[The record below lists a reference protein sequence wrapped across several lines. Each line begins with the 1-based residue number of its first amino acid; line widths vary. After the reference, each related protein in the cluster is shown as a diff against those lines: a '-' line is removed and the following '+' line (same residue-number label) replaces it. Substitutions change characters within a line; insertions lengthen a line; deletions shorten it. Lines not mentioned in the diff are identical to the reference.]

1 MPALAPVIAMTWSSI
16 SMVASSRSVD
26 GYDPAKHLLGQLS
39 ASGRPSPRRADA
51 ARNRE
56 RILDA
61 ARTALTAA
69 DDIDAVT
76 MHTVAQKAG
85 VGQGTLYRHFPTR
98 EDLVLAVY
106 HTDVERLIAAATELS
121 GKYPPREAMR
131 RWLAELAAY
140 GCVKRGVSRVVL
152 AAATRRAI
160 AEWWRPLVLDAVQS
174 LLDAGARAGELRGDL
189 DAEDVWPLLGFLWQ
203 EPLPA
208 GRAERLVTV
217 VLDGLATQPDS
228 STVTLTPDGSER
240 AAVPPTQGTRR
251 THD

>member
-1 MPALAPVIAMTWSSI
+1 MCPVAADHVS
-16 SMVASSRSVD
+16 
-26 GYDPAKHLLGQLS
+26 GQVS
-39 ASGRPSPRRADA
+39 ASGRASPPRADA
-51 ARNRE
+51 ARNRQ

-76 MHTVAQKAG
+76 MHSVAQEAG

-106 HTDVERLIAAATELS
+106 HTDVERLLAAAAELS
-121 GKYPPREAMR
+121 AAHTPREAMR

-140 GCVKRGVSRVVL
+140 GRVKRGVSRVVL

-160 AEWWRPLVLDAVQS
+160 AERWRPLVFDALQA
-174 LLDAGARAGELRGDL
+174 LLDAGARAGELRSDL
-189 DAEDVWPLLGFLWQ
+189 DAEDLWPLLGFLWQ

-208 GRAERLVTV
+208 ERAERLVAV
-217 VLDGLATQPDS
+217 VLDGLATQQ
-228 STVTLTPDGSER
+228 ER
-240 AAVPPTQGTRR
+240 DARV
-251 THD
+251 H

>member
-1 MPALAPVIAMTWSSI
+1 MCPVPTA
-16 SMVASSRSVD
+16 
-26 GYDPAKHLLGQLS
+26 HLSGQLS
-39 ASGRPSPRRADA
+39 ASERPSPRRADA

-69 DDIDAVT
+69 EDIDAVT
-76 MHTVAQKAG
+76 MHSVAQKAG

-106 HTDVERLIAAATELS
+106 HTDVERLIAAAAELS
-121 GKYPPREAMR
+121 AKHPPREAMR

-140 GCVKRGVSRVVL
+140 GRVKRGVSRVVL

-160 AEWWRPLVLDAVQS
+160 AEGWRPLVLGAVQS

-208 GRAERLVTV
+208 GRAERLVAV

-228 STVTLTPDGSER
+228 LTVTLTPDASER
-240 AAVPPTQGTRR
+240 AALPSTQGTRTTR
-251 THD
+251 D

>member
-1 MPALAPVIAMTWSSI
+1 MCPVATDDVS
-16 SMVASSRSVD
+16 
-26 GYDPAKHLLGQLS
+26 GQLS
-39 ASGRPSPRRADA
+39 VFGRSSPRRADA

-61 ARTALTAA
+61 ARAALTAA

-76 MHTVAQKAG
+76 MYSVAQQAG

-106 HTDVERLIAAATELS
+106 DTDVERLIAAAGDLS
-121 GKYPPREAMR
+121 AAHPPREAMR

-140 GCVKRGVSRVVL
+140 GRVKHGVSRVVL

-160 AEWWRPLVLDAVQS
+160 AEQWRPLVFDALQS
-174 LLDAGARAGELRGDL
+174 LLDAGARAGELRDDL

-203 EPLPA
+203 EPLPEQ
-208 GRAERLVTV
+208 RAKRLVAV
-217 VLDGLATQPDS
+217 VLDGLATQPGNDN
-228 STVTLTPDGSER
+228 
-240 AAVPPTQGTRR
+240 
-251 THD
+251 